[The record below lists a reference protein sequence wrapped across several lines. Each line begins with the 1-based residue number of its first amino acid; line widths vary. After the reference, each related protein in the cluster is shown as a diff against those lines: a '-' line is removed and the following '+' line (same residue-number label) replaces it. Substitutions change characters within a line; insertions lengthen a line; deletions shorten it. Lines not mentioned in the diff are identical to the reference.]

1 MSETRNFF
9 VVVCNDHNMLIE
21 ADEIEEVLEIVNSE
35 FKDVN
40 LDFDKFTVLPV
51 TDVFMITEEEDDD
64 EKLPEK
70 KE

>member
-9 VVVCNDHNMLIE
+9 VVVCNEHSVLIE
-21 ADEIEEVLEIVNSE
+21 ADEIEEVLEIVNTE
-35 FKDVN
+35 FPNIN

-51 TDVFMITEEEDDD
+51 TDVFMIQEEDDD
-64 EKLPEK
+64 DETPEK